1 MRILAALFAVALLV
15 VPFAACGSGGG
26 GGGCSGVCAFCSS
39 SFDCCGSAL
48 CSNATTD
55 GFARCINFDFQCKV
69 GD

>member
-26 GGGCSGVCAFCSS
+26 GGCFGTCSFCSN
-39 SFDCCGSAL
+39 SFECCGSAL

>member
-26 GGGCSGVCAFCSS
+26 GGCFGICAFCSN
-39 SFDCCGSAL
+39 SFECCGSAL